1 MIALATSTAAQSNAR
16 LAEVVRS
23 GDVAAA
29 MELLKKGATG
39 HSAEPDGT
47 TALHW
52 AVQQDDARLVRAL
65 LTAGAQV
72 RAANRY
78 GVTPLALAA
87 INGSPSMV
95 ELLLKAGADP
105 NAASGEGETVL
116 MAAART
122 GQPETLKLLLKA
134 GADPNA
140 AERRFGETALMWAA
154 GHDHAEAIRVLVA
167 GGAKPDAISAVI
179 NLPKAKVDFSFA
191 VATALPRGGMTALM
205 YAARQG
211 QLNAVTAL
219 ADVGANLNAVD
230 PEGSTA
236 IVIAIINAHY
246 EVAARLAEKG
256 ADPNIGDAAGMA
268 ALYAAVDMMHPASLT
283 NRPPQV
289 RTGRLSAADLVTV
302 LLKNRADPN
311 VALKA
316 PLLMRQHNARRCVAW
331 RRRDAADARGKGPGH
346 RHHEGAARSWRR
358 SFARPRKR
366 HDHPGRGPLGTG
378 FAHADSRHA
387 DVPGCPAAARSR
399 RRRQRHRRK
408 RRDASAS
415 EPGPWRSVRPPA
427 RGTTEP
433 RLDLKDASGRTPL
446 DIALGVPAAAAPAGA
461 AGPAGG
467 RGARGGA
474 GARGGPGPAAWS
486 CACNRRRDHRVL
498 ARIGRHCSR
507 WRSPLKKAARGRESS
522 REGSAWTS
530 LFSVSFQPPNPTMR
544 TAKIGRLFRLM
555 KDCSASLP
563 ADCQAVGAVT
573 LKKWR
578 SP

>member
-1 MIALATSTAAQSNAR
+1 MKGLTAGFVTMMALATLTSAQNNVR

-23 GDVAAA
+23 GDTAPA
-29 MELLKKGATG
+29 MELLKKGTPG
-39 HSAEPDGT
+39 HAEEPDGT

-52 AVQQDDARLVRAL
+52 AVQQDDVRLVRAL
-65 LTAGAQV
+65 LAAGARV

-87 INGSPSMV
+87 INGSASMV
-95 ELLLKAGADP
+95 ELLLNAGADP

-122 GQPETLKLLLKA
+122 GRPEPLKLLLA
-134 GADPNA
+134 RGADPNA

-167 GGAKPDAISAVI
+167 AGAKTDATSATI
-179 NLPKAKVDFSFA
+179 NLPPAKVDFSFA

-211 QLNAVTAL
+211 RLNAVTAL
-219 ADVGANLNAVD
+219 GDAGANLNAVD

-236 IVIAIINAHY
+236 MVIAIINAHY

-289 RTGRLSAADLVTV
+289 RTGRLSAADLVIV

-316 PLLMRQHNARRCVAW
+316 PLLMRQHNTGDATLGAGATPLMRAAKALDVEIMKALLDHGADPKRVLANGTNTIAVALSG
-331 RRRDAADARGKGPGH
+331 RGSRILTP
-346 RHHEGAARSWRR
+346 ESPMFQAARLLL
-358 SFARPRKR
+358 
-366 HDHPGRGPLGTG
+366 DRGVDVNTTG
-378 FAHADSRHA
+378 ANGATLLH
-387 DVPGCPAAARSR
+387 
-399 RRRQRHRRK
+399 Q
-408 RRDASAS
+408 
-415 EPGPWRSVRPPA
+415 SVD
-427 RGTTEP
+427 RGEAFVRMLVERGA
-433 RLDLKDASGRTPL
+433 RLDLKDDSGRTPL
-446 DIALGVPAAAAPAGA
+446 DIALGVPAAAP

-467 RGARGGA
+467 RGAPAGRGGRGAA
-474 GARGGPGPAAWS
+474 GATGPVPAIDAATIALLRGPAPSGPGGDRP
-486 CACNRRRDHRVL
+486 
-498 ARIGRHCSR
+498 
-507 WRSPLKKAARGRESS
+507 
-522 REGSAWTS
+522 
-530 LFSVSFQPPNPTMR
+530 
-544 TAKIGRLFRLM
+544 
-555 KDCSASLP
+555 
-563 ADCQAVGAVT
+563 
-573 LKKWR
+573 
-578 SP
+578 